1 VAVFSMRN
9 RHIGCLFLLG
19 RTLKRRQPS
28 QRHKTMKTETT
39 TSLSRLVLRLFA
51 YRHKDWT
58 GLMNYWDTTAT
69 NGFYMPIEQ
78 RCAKCGAYQHRR
90 LSARKLGKIKC
101 EWHTGQHP
109 KSPEN
114 TTTQAPADA
123 TPNPIE

>member
-1 VAVFSMRN
+1 MTTDPASKIEKAAPT
-9 RHIGCLFLLG
+9 HDG
-19 RTLKRRQPS
+19 RGLP
-28 QRHKTMKTETT
+28 
-39 TSLSRLVLRLFA
+39 LSRLVLRLFA
-51 YRHKDWT
+51 CRHKDWT

-101 EWHTGQHP
+101 EWHRGKHP

-114 TTTQAPADA
+114 DQEEARRK
-123 TPNPIE
+123 